1 MSASIVIGSRE
12 LERLMKSLE
21 QPGERVE
28 QLLDAIGQQQE
39 DSARYR
45 ITQTKRAPDGTRW
58 APWSRMYAKTRHAG
72 HSLLRDEGKLVD
84 SLTHNVLGRHAVEI
98 GSNMHYAGYL
108 QDGTT
113 KPDGGVL
120 MPARPFLSSDD
131 GIEDPADRQEIREI
145 VRAWFDGAVAP

>member
-21 QPGERVE
+21 QPSARLE

-45 ITQTKRAPDGTRW
+45 ISQTKRGPDGARW
-58 APWSRMYAKTRHAG
+58 APWSKRYAKTRGAG
-72 HSLLRDEGKLVD
+72 HSLLRDQGHLMD
-84 SLTHNVLGRHAVEI
+84 SLTHNVLGTHAVEI

-108 QDGTT
+108 QEGTE
-113 KPDGGVL
+113 D
-120 MPARPFLSSDD
+120 MPARPFLNVD
-131 GIEDPADRQEIREI
+131 GIEDPTDRQEIREI
-145 VRAWFDGAVAP
+145 VRAWFNDSVSA